1 MKLIDWFVRNP
12 VAANLVMVAIVVAG
26 VVAMSEMNRERFP
39 AFSIDRI
46 SISAVYESASPEE
59 VSIWVIETL
68 ADGGSPGVTSQAAI
82 SPRPGV

>member
-46 SISAVYESASPEE
+46 SISAVYESASPEGE
-59 VSIWVIETL
+59 DPFSPF
-68 ADGGSPGVTSQAAI
+68 GGGVMLRRALL
-82 SPRPGV
+82 PP